1 MLIIK
6 LYFRTLLT
14 VYVASEFAKLVGH
27 SMLKYIKAKAALK
40 TVFSL
45 IRRVPLIDVGS
56 AKGIVLVC

>member
-1 MLIIK
+1 M
-6 LYFRTLLT
+6 T